1 MILSNE
7 AKDAMLQGLADELN
21 VDVNASLIIYIDAD
35 EAAIFDMPNPIE
47 QSITGGVFTF
57 NLPQRSFALLSGTP
71 TTAKLINGLGV
82 VIAEFT
88 IGGEIALDKP
98 AFYLGGYVN
107 ITGLKITI

>member
-1 MILSNE
+1 MS
-7 AKDAMLQGLADELN
+7 
-21 VDVNASLIIYIDAD
+21 
-35 EAAIFDMPNPIE
+35 
-47 QSITGGVFTF
+47 
-57 NLPQRSFALLSGTP
+57 
-71 TTAKLINGLGV
+71 AKLINGLGV